1 MIQVLTSLPIWFV
14 NGTLYILYW
23 IAGNLFTVYSFGV
36 GLFIAFGID
45 PHIQSRAV
53 DRPRRYGRGLASTGA
68 PSATYLT
75 LVTALIWSGISIT
88 STFPIPLIGAVLW
101 SLAIT
106 AILFVTEERYNML
119 WWAKV
124 GILVYAVLVVGL
136 RAGLLA
142 LQMTDP
148 IAWAG
153 MLGSSGDAQDVLAN
167 TRGNIATIGVLFE
180 FAIYPLSY
188 AGLLF
193 NRVLRNPKPFFSAW
207 TEFGDVI
214 RRIRTRQQ

>member
-1 MIQVLTSLPIWFV
+1 MIEVLTSLPIWFV
-14 NGTLYILYW
+14 NGALYVLYW
-23 IAGNLFTVYSFGV
+23 IADNLFTVYSFGV
-36 GLFIAFGID
+36 ALFIAFGID

-53 DRPRRYGRGLASTGA
+53 DRPRRNGRGFVSTGA

-75 LVTALIWSGISIT
+75 LATALIWTGVSAT
-88 STFPIPLIGAVLW
+88 SEFPVPLIGAVLW
-101 SLAIT
+101 SMAFL
-106 AILFVTEERYNML
+106 AILFVTEERYNVL
-119 WWAKV
+119 WWAKS
-124 GILVYAVLVVGL
+124 GIILYAAIVVGL

-148 IAWAG
+148 IAWAN
-153 MLGSSGDAQDVLAN
+153 MLGSSGDAQDIIAS
-167 TRGNIATIGVLFE
+167 TRGNIAIIGILFE

-193 NRVLRNPKPFFSAW
+193 NRVFRNPKPFFSAW

-214 RRIRTRQQ
+214 RRIRTRQE

>member
-1 MIQVLTSLPIWFV
+1 MIQVLTSLPLWFV
-14 NGTLYILYW
+14 NGSLFVLYW
-23 IAGNLFTVYSFGV
+23 IAGNLFTVFSLMLA
-36 GLFIAFGID
+36 LFIAFGID

-53 DRPRRYGRGLASTGA
+53 DRPRRYGRGIVSTGA

-75 LVTALIWSGISIT
+75 LVTALTWTVVSIT
-88 STFPIPLIGAVLW
+88 SKFPIPLIGAVLW
-101 SLAIT
+101 TLALT
-106 AILFVTEERYNML
+106 AILFVTEERFNIL

-124 GILVYAVLVVGL
+124 GIIVYAVLVVGL
-136 RAGLLA
+136 QAGLYA

-148 IAWAG
+148 VAWAS
-153 MLGSSGDAQDVLAN
+153 MLGSSGDAQDVIAN

-193 NRVLRNPKPFFSAW
+193 NRVLRNPKPLFSAW

-214 RRIRTRQQ
+214 RRIRTRQE

>member
-1 MIQVLTSLPIWFV
+1 VIQVLTSLPLWFV
-14 NGTLYILYW
+14 NGSFFVLYW
-23 IAGNLFTVYSFGV
+23 IAANLFTVFALMLA
-36 GLFIAFGID
+36 LFIAFGID

-53 DRPRRYGRGLASTGA
+53 DRPRRYGRGIVSTGA

-75 LVTALIWSGISIT
+75 LVTALTWTVVSIT
-88 STFPIPLIGAVLW
+88 SKFPIPLIGAVLW
-101 SLAIT
+101 TLALT
-106 AILFVTEERYNML
+106 AILFVTEERFNIL

-124 GILVYAVLVVGL
+124 GIIVYAVLVVGL
-136 RAGLLA
+136 QAGLYA

-148 IAWAG
+148 VAWAS
-153 MLGSSGDAQDVLAN
+153 MLGSSGDAQDVIAN

-193 NRVLRNPKPFFSAW
+193 NRVLRNPKPLFSAW

-214 RRIRTRQQ
+214 RRIRTRQE

>member
-1 MIQVLTSLPIWFV
+1 MIQFLTSLPLWLV
-14 NGTLYILYW
+14 NGVLYVLYW
-23 IAGNLFTVYSFGV
+23 IAGNLFSVYSCV
-36 GLFIAFGID
+36 IALFIAFGID

-53 DRPRRYGRGLASTGA
+53 DRPRRYGRGIVSTGA
-68 PSATYLT
+68 PSATTLT
-75 LVTALIWSGISIT
+75 LVTALVWAGVSIS
-88 STFPIPLIGAVLW
+88 SKFPVPLIGAVLW
-101 SLAIT
+101 TMAIT

-136 RAGLLA
+136 RVGLLA

-148 IAWAG
+148 VAWAG
-153 MLGSSGDAQDVLAN
+153 MLGSSGDAQDVLAT

-193 NRVLRNPKPFFSAW
+193 SRVLRNPKPFFSAW

-214 RRIRTRQQ
+214 RRIRTRQE

>member
-1 MIQVLTSLPIWFV
+1 VIQVLLSLPIWFV
-14 NGTLYILYW
+14 NGALYVLYL
-23 IAGNLFTVYSFGV
+23 IAGNLFTFYSCCLA
-36 GLFIAFGID
+36 LFMAFGID
-45 PHIQSRAV
+45 PHIHSRAV
-53 DRPRRYGRGLASTGA
+53 DRPRRYGRGSVSTAA

-75 LVTALIWSGISIT
+75 LVTALIWTGVSIT
-88 STFPIPLIGAVLW
+88 AKFPIPLIGAVLW
-101 SLAIT
+101 SLAIL
-106 AILFVTEERYNML
+106 AVLFVTEERFNML

-124 GILVYAVLVVGL
+124 GILVYAALVLGL
-136 RAGLLA
+136 QAGLLA
-142 LQMTDP
+142 LQKTDP
-148 IAWAG
+148 VAWASL
-153 MLGSSGDAQDVLAN
+153 LGSSGDAQDVLAT

-214 RRIRTRQQ
+214 RRIRTRQE

>member
-1 MIQVLTSLPIWFV
+1 MIETLASLPLWFV
-14 NGTLYILYW
+14 NGALAVLYW
-23 IAGNLFTVYSFGV
+23 IAGNLFTVASLGIA
-36 GLFIAFGID
+36 LLIAFGID
-45 PHIQSRAV
+45 PRIQSRAV
-53 DRPRRYGRGLASTGA
+53 DRPRRAGRGVISTGA

-75 LVTALIWSGISIT
+75 LAAALLWTLVSIS
-88 STFPIPLIGAVLW
+88 SKFPVPLIGTILW
-101 SLAIT
+101 IMALA
-106 AILFVTEERYNML
+106 AILFVTEERANML

-124 GILVYAVLVVGL
+124 GIIVYAVLVIAL

-142 LQMTDP
+142 LEMTDP
-148 IAWAG
+148 VAWAG
-153 MLGSSGDAQDVLAN
+153 MLGSSGDAQDVIAT
-167 TRGNIATIGVLFE
+167 TRGNIATIGILFE

-214 RRIRTRQQ
+214 RRMRTRQE

>member
-1 MIQVLTSLPIWFV
+1 VIQVLTSLPLWFV
-14 NGTLYILYW
+14 NGALYIVYW
-23 IAGNLFTVYSFGV
+23 IVGNLFSVYSCGV
-36 GLFIAFGID
+36 ALLIAFGID

-53 DRPRRYGRGLASTGA
+53 DRPRRYGRGIVSTGA

-75 LVTALIWSGISIT
+75 LVTALIWTGVSIT
-88 STFPIPLIGAVLW
+88 SKFPIPLIGAVLW
-101 SLAIT
+101 TLAIT
-106 AILFVTEERYNML
+106 AILVVTEERYNML
-119 WWAKV
+119 WWAKI

-136 RAGLLA
+136 QAGLYA
-142 LQMTDP
+142 LQITDP
-148 IAWAG
+148 VAWAG
-153 MLGSSGDAQDVLAN
+153 MIGSSGDAQDVIAN
-167 TRGNIATIGVLFE
+167 TRGNIATIGILFE

-214 RRIRTRQQ
+214 RHIRTRQG

>member
-1 MIQVLTSLPIWFV
+1 VIEVLSSLPLWFV
-14 NGTLYILYW
+14 NGALYILYW
-23 IAGNLFTVYSFGV
+23 ITGNLFTVYSFGV
-36 GLFIAFGID
+36 ALLMAFGID

-53 DRPRRYGRGLASTGA
+53 DRPRRYGRGIVSTGA

-75 LVTALIWSGISIT
+75 LATALIWSAVSLT
-88 STFPIPLIGAVLW
+88 SKFPIPLLGAVLW
-101 SLAIT
+101 SLALI
-106 AILFVTEERYNML
+106 AILFVTEERTNML

-124 GILVYAVLVVGL
+124 GILVYAALVVGL

-153 MLGSSGDAQDVLAN
+153 LIGSSGDAQDVIAS
-167 TRGNIATIGVLFE
+167 TRGNIATIGILFE
-180 FAIYPLSY
+180 FAIFPLSY

-214 RRIRTRQQ
+214 RRIRTRQD

>member
-1 MIQVLTSLPIWFV
+1 MIQTLTSLPLWFM
-14 NGTLYILYW
+14 NGALYILYW
-23 IAGNLFTVYSFGV
+23 ITGNLFTVYSFGV
-36 GLFIAFGID
+36 SLFIAFGID
-45 PHIQSRAV
+45 PRIQSRAV
-53 DRPRRYGRGLASTGA
+53 DRPRRYGRGIVSTGA

-75 LVTALIWSGISIT
+75 LATALIWTCVSIT
-88 STFPIPLIGAVLW
+88 SKFPIPLIGAVLW
-101 SLAIT
+101 TMALI

-124 GILVYAVLVVGL
+124 GIIVYAVLVVGL

-148 IAWAG
+148 VAWAN
-153 MLGSSGDAQDVLAN
+153 MLGSSGDAQDVITN
-167 TRGNIATIGVLFE
+167 TRGNIATIGFLFE

-188 AGLLF
+188 SGLLF

-214 RRIRTRQQ
+214 RRIRTRQE